1 MDAGSDDY
9 MDVRYVAKGMDA
21 GSDDAPG
28 AAALAVA
35 GAAGRYSN
43 SARLERRGSNMHTV
57 GQILSRINV
66 MAGATM

>member
-28 AAALAVA
+28 APALPVT
-35 GAAGRYSN
+35 GAAGRFSN
-43 SARLERRGSNMHTV
+43 SARLEGRGSNIHTV

-66 MAGATM
+66 IAGATL

>member
-28 AAALAVA
+28 ATGLPVA
-35 GAAGRYSN
+35 GTEGRFSN
-43 SARLERRGSNMHTV
+43 SARLEGRGSNMHTV

-66 MAGATM
+66 MAGATL